1 MLNLTYRDLNEGDFD
16 VIHSMASQWD
26 VVRQLG
32 SWPWPSD
39 PAHSLSRCKPY
50 AGEGFVWAVLLD
62 GAMCGSVAVTNTE
75 LGYCLEPAFAGR
87 GIMTQAAS
95 DAINHAFATRDITRI
110 DAHVW
115 DDNAASQK
123 VLGKLGF
130 FHWFSAYEYS
140 NVRKMPTLS
149 QSHRLMRAD
158 WTA

>member
-1 MLNLTYRDLNEGDFD
+1 MY
-16 VIHSMASQWD
+16 
-26 VVRQLG
+26 
-32 SWPWPSD
+32 
-39 PAHSLSRCKPY
+39 
-50 AGEGFVWAVLLD
+50 
-62 GAMCGSVAVTNTE
+62 GSVAVTNTE
-75 LGYCLEPAFAGR
+75 LDYCLEPAFAGR

-123 VLGKLGF
+123 VLDKLGF